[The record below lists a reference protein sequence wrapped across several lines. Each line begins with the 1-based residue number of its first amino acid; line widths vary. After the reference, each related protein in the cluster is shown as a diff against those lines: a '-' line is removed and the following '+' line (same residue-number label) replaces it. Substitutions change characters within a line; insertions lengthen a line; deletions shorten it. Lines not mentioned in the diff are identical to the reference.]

1 MESDAMVLGVPTEVK
16 KLFAPVTKDTSRPI
30 RKALAAMVLAFLLAP
45 HYRRLKTIAG
55 MVLGHRVHV
64 GTISRRLLNPDWK
77 TRDWYV
83 SLYER
88 HWRETDR
95 WERRV
100 AGRKR
105 REWVIVIDTTYHGSV
120 GECMQNMIVMS
131 RRKDPRRRS
140 TRQHAFLVGM
150 ILTDRGGRIPLPRR
164 SYYTKDYCKEYGK
177 KYLTLNELTALML
190 KEVTVPDDVDVTVTF
205 DSAFDADGIH
215 RVCRNRG
222 FREVFPIDPNRNLSA
237 SEDPKAE
244 PLADRRVVAWTRS
257 WNCEEFEL
265 IELQVENEDFVY
277 FRRRHVDN
285 LRVKKTKRHY
295 AAAARRAT
303 VSKLGACLI
312 VASYKEN
319 EKVELLPGQS
329 AEWQAYHTSQVVSRK
344 KHKKVPKRW
353 HGKVLACTDP
363 NVTARQVIQWYEVR
377 WQVELLFRE
386 LKSRMQ
392 LGCYVLMKFEAV
404 ERYFDFLMMG
414 LLLLEHQRLNDMKQ
428 AGDPSPRAGEP
439 WVQARVT
446 DRLRNLEVIVN
457 QWNLQQ
463 IEVAMKTK
471 AGRQR
476 LLDALRQ
483 SPCRVA

>member
-1 MESDAMVLGVPTEVK
+1 MVLGVPREVK
-16 KLFAPVTKDTSRPI
+16 NFFAPVVKDASRPI
-30 RKALAAMVLAFLLAP
+30 RRALAAMVLAFLLAP

-64 GTISRRLLNPDWK
+64 GTISRRLVNPHWK

-83 SLYER
+83 GLYER

-100 AGRKR
+100 TRGRKR
-105 REWVIVIDTTYHGSV
+105 QWVIVIDTTYHGSV
-120 GECMQNMIVMS
+120 GECMENMIVMS

-164 SYYTKDYCKEYGK
+164 SYYTKDYCKEHGK
-177 KYLTLNELTALML
+177 KYHTLNQLTALLL
-190 KEVTVPDDVDVTVTF
+190 KEVTVPKDVDVTVTF
-205 DSAFDADGIH
+205 DSAFDVDRIH

-237 SEDPKAE
+237 SDDPEAKA
-244 PLADRRVVAWTRS
+244 LAARRVVAWTRS
-257 WNCEEFEL
+257 WDCEEFEL
-265 IELQVENEDFVY
+265 SELQVENEDFVY

-285 LRVKKTKRHY
+285 LRVKKTRRRY

-312 VASYKEN
+312 VTSYKEN

-329 AEWQAYHTSQVVSRK
+329 ADWQAYHTNPVVGRK
-344 KHKKVPKRW
+344 KQKKTPSRW

-363 NVTARQVIQWYEVR
+363 DVTALQVIQWYEIR

-414 LLLLEHQRLNDMKQ
+414 LLLLEHQRLDDM
-428 AGDPSPRAGEP
+428 REAGEP
-439 WVQARVT
+439 SVRGGEAWVQARVT
-446 DRLRNLEVIVN
+446 DRLRNLEDIVQ

-463 IEVAMKTK
+463 IEAAIKTK
-471 AGRQR
+471 VGRRR
-476 LLDALRQ
+476 LLAALRQ

>member
-1 MESDAMVLGVPTEVK
+1 MVLGVPSEVNK
-16 KLFAPVTKDTSRPI
+16 FFAPGLKNASRPI
-30 RKALAAMVLAFLLAP
+30 AKALAPMVLAFLLAP

-55 MVLGHRVHV
+55 TVLGNRVHV
-64 GTISRRLLNPDWK
+64 ATISRRLVNPHWK

-83 SLYER
+83 DLYER
-88 HWRETDR
+88 HWRDTDR

-100 AGRKR
+100 ARGKKR
-105 REWVIVIDTTYHGSV
+105 QWVIVIDTTYHGSV
-120 GECMQNMIVMS
+120 GECMENMIVMS
-131 RRKDPRRRS
+131 RRNDPRRRS

-164 SYYTKDYCKEYGK
+164 SYYTKEYCKQHGK
-177 KYLTLNELTALML
+177 KYCTLNQLTALML
-190 KEVTVPDDVDVTVTF
+190 REVTVPDDVDVTVTF
-205 DSAFDADGIH
+205 DSAFDAAGIH

-237 SEDPKAE
+237 SEDPDAE
-244 PLADRRVVAWTRS
+244 ALADRRVVAWTRS
-257 WNCEEFEL
+257 WNCKEFEL

-285 LRVKKTKRHY
+285 LRVKKTKRRY

-329 AEWQAYHTSQVVSRK
+329 ADWQEYHTSNIVSRK
-344 KHKKVPKRW
+344 KGKKVPSRW
-353 HGKVLACTDP
+353 HGKVLACSDP
-363 NVTARQVIQWYEVR
+363 GVTALQVIQWYEIR

-414 LLLLEHQRLNDMKQ
+414 LLLLEHQRLGDMKR
-428 AGDPSPRAGEP
+428 AGNPSRRAGEP

-457 QWNLQQ
+457 EWNLQQ
-463 IEVAMKTK
+463 IEAAIKTK
-471 AGRQR
+471 AGRKR
-476 LLDALRQ
+476 LLAALRQ
-483 SPCRVA
+483 SPCCVA

>member
-1 MESDAMVLGVPTEVK
+1 MVLGVPTEVK
-16 KLFAPVTKDTSRPI
+16 KFFAPAIKDASKPI

-55 MVLGHRVHV
+55 LVLGHRVHV
-64 GTISRRLLNPDWK
+64 ATISRRLVNPHWK

-88 HWRETDR
+88 HWRDTDR

-100 AGRKR
+100 ARGRKR
-105 REWVIVIDTTYHGSV
+105 QWVIVIDTTYHSSV
-120 GECMQNMIVMS
+120 GECMENMIVMS

-140 TRQHAFLVGM
+140 KRQHAFLVGM

-164 SYYTKDYCKEYGK
+164 SYYTKDYCREHGK
-177 KYLTLNELTALML
+177 RYRTLNQLAASML
-190 KEVTVPDDVDVTVTF
+190 KEVSVPDDVDVTVTF
-205 DSAFDADGIH
+205 DSAFDADMIH

-237 SEDPKAE
+237 SEDPDAE
-244 PLADRRVVAWTRS
+244 ALADRRVVAWTRS
-257 WNCEEFEL
+257 WDCEEFKL

-285 LRVKKTKRHY
+285 LRVKKTKRRY
-295 AAAARRAT
+295 AVAARLAT

-319 EKVELLPGQS
+319 PRVELLPGQS
-329 AEWQAYHTSQVVSRK
+329 ADWQAYHTSQVVSRK
-344 KHKKVPKRW
+344 KHKKVPSRW

-363 NVTARQVIQWYEVR
+363 DATARQVIEWYEVR

-428 AGDPSPRAGEP
+428 AGDPSRRAGEP

-446 DRLRNLEVIVN
+446 DRLRNLEVIMN
-457 QWNLQQ
+457 EWNIQQ
-463 IEVAMKTK
+463 IEAALKTK
-471 AGRQR
+471 AGRKR
-476 LLDALRQ
+476 LLDVLHQ

>member
-1 MESDAMVLGVPTEVK
+1 MVLGIPTEVK
-16 KLFAPVTKDTSRPI
+16 KFFAPAVQDASRPI

-45 HYRRLKTIAG
+45 HYRRLKTVAG

-64 GTISRRLLNPDWK
+64 ATISRRLVNPHWK
-77 TRDWYV
+77 THAWYV

-88 HWRETDR
+88 HWRETHA
-95 WERRV
+95 WEGRV
-100 AGRKR
+100 SGSKTRQ
-105 REWVIVIDTTYHGSV
+105 WVIVIDTTYHGSV
-120 GECMQNMIVMS
+120 GECMENRIVMS
-131 RRKDPRRRS
+131 RRKDPRRRT

-164 SYYTKDYCKEYGK
+164 SYYTRDYCRQHGK
-177 KYLTLNELTALML
+177 KYRTLNQLAAVML

-205 DSAFDADGIH
+205 DSAFDADNIH

-222 FREVFPIDPNRNLSA
+222 FREVFPLDPNRNLSA
-237 SEDPKAE
+237 SEDPQAKAM
-244 PLADRRVVAWTRS
+244 ADRRVVAWTRS
-257 WNCEEFEL
+257 WDCEEFEL
-265 IELQVENEDFVY
+265 IELQVGNEDFVY

-285 LRVKKTKRHY
+285 LRVKKTKRRY

-319 EKVELLPGQS
+319 EKVPLLPGQS
-329 AEWQAYHTSQVVSRK
+329 ADWQAYHTNQIVSRK
-344 KHKKVPKRW
+344 KHKKVPSRW

-363 NVTARQVIQWYEVR
+363 DATALQVIQWYEVR

-414 LLLLEHQRLNDMKQ
+414 LLLLEHQRLGDMK
-428 AGDPSPRAGEP
+428 RAGEP
-439 WVQARVT
+439 SERAGESWVQARVT
-446 DRLRNLEVIVN
+446 DRLRNLEALVN
-457 QWNLQQ
+457 EWNLGQ
-463 IEVAMKTK
+463 IEAAIKTK
-471 AGRQR
+471 AGRKR
-476 LLDALRQ
+476 LLAALRQ

>member
-1 MESDAMVLGVPTEVK
+1 MVLGVPTEVK
-16 KLFAPVTKDTSRPI
+16 KVFAPVVANTSQPI
-30 RKALAAMVLAFLLAP
+30 RKALPVMVLAFLLSP

-64 GTISRRLLNPDWK
+64 ATISRRLVNPRWK
-77 TRDWYV
+77 TWSWYV
-83 SLYER
+83 GLYER
-88 HWRETDR
+88 FRRDTDR
-95 WERRV
+95 WEHRV
-100 AGRKR
+100 AKGKKR
-105 REWVIVIDTTYHGSV
+105 HWVIVLDTTYHGTVS
-120 GECMQNMIVMS
+120 ECMENLILMS

-164 SYYTKDYCKEYGK
+164 SYYTTSYCNKHGK
-177 KYLTLNELTALML
+177 KYRTLNDLAALML
-190 KEVTVPDDVDVTVTF
+190 KEVNVPDDVDVTVTF
-205 DSAFDADGIH
+205 DSAFDADKIH
-215 RVCRNRG
+215 RVCRKRG

-237 SEDPKAE
+237 SEDPGAKA
-244 PLADRRVVAWTRS
+244 LADRRVVAWTRS
-257 WNCEEFEL
+257 WDCDEFEL
-265 IELQVENEDFVY
+265 IELQVENEDHVY

-285 LRVKKTKRHY
+285 LRVKKTRRRY

-312 VASYKEN
+312 VTSYKEN
-319 EKVELLPGQS
+319 LKVKLLPGQS
-329 AEWQAYHTSQVVSRK
+329 ADWQTYHARPVVSCKPNK
-344 KHKKVPKRW
+344 KAPARW

-363 NVTARQVIQWYEVR
+363 NVTALQVIQWYEVR

-392 LGCYVLMKFEAV
+392 MGCYVLMKFEAV

-414 LLLLEHQRLNDMKQ
+414 LLLLEHQRLRDMKR
-428 AGDPSPRAGEP
+428 AGDPSRRAGEP

-446 DRLRNLEVIVN
+446 DRLRHLETTVN
-457 QWNLQQ
+457 EWNIQQ
-463 IEVAMKTK
+463 IEVAMQTK
-471 AGRQR
+471 AGRKR
-476 LLDALRQ
+476 LLDELRQ

>member
-1 MESDAMVLGVPTEVK
+1 MVLGVPREVK
-16 KLFAPVTKDTSRPI
+16 NFFAPAVKDASRPI
-30 RKALAAMVLAFLLAP
+30 RRALAAMVLAFLLAP

-64 GTISRRLLNPDWK
+64 GTISRRLVNPHWK

-83 SLYER
+83 GLYER

-100 AGRKR
+100 ARSRKR
-105 REWVIVIDTTYHGSV
+105 QWVIVIDTTYHGSV
-120 GECMQNMIVMS
+120 GECMENMIVMS

-164 SYYTKDYCKEYGK
+164 SYYTKDYCKAHGK
-177 KYLTLNELTALML
+177 KYHTLNQLTALML
-190 KEVTVPDDVDVTVTF
+190 KEVTVPKEVDVTVTF
-205 DSAFDADGIH
+205 DSAFDVDRIH

-237 SEDPKAE
+237 SADPGAKA
-244 PLADRRVVAWTRS
+244 LADRRVVAWTRS
-257 WNCEEFEL
+257 WDCEEFEL
-265 IELQVENEDFVY
+265 NELQVENEDFVY

-285 LRVKKTKRHY
+285 LRVKKTRRRY

-329 AEWQAYHTSQVVSRK
+329 ADWQAYHTSPVVGLK
-344 KHKKVPKRW
+344 KQKKAPSRW
-353 HGKVLACTDP
+353 HGKVLACTDQDA
-363 NVTARQVIQWYEVR
+363 TTLQVIQWYEIR

-414 LLLLEHQRLNDMKQ
+414 LLLLEHQRLGDMK
-428 AGDPSPRAGEP
+428 RAGEP
-439 WVQARVT
+439 SGRGGEAWVQARVT
-446 DRLRNLEVIVN
+446 DRLRNLEDIVQ

-463 IEVAMKTK
+463 IEAALKTK

-476 LLDALRQ
+476 LLAALRQ